1 MAPAFLVD
9 YTGHK
14 ELDKLTNRG
23 SGLMMGKSQ
32 RFSKGY
38 SSGFVSDYR
47 YSVENMAESEGFGSS
62 GRVEDDEMTD
72 SEDFGAPKRKCISL
86 NAESRDGFGIPLQV
100 HSLSQMSHSE
110 RKDLKV
116 RLKVDLDKVRVL
128 QKRLELHST
137 NAASLLDSHRAG
149 DRSKKPSTENFQ
161 RTSEFTAGV
170 GKKQVSSSRHGQH
183 SKRDHSGRFKS
194 KKHGA
199 AGPLEIH
206 TKVMK
211 QCEALLKRLMSH
223 QSAWIFNEPVDI
235 VKMNAPDYFTVIK
248 HPMDFLT
255 IKNKIASG
263 QYTSPL
269 GFLADVRLT
278 FSNAL
283 TYNPPENAVHDMA
296 LTMSKLFE
304 GRWKPIEKKLQE
316 SELIPA
322 HVDLDDPGE
331 VEPRKL
337 SPHSKKRRVASIDQD
352 IKTEPVK
359 KIMSNE
365 EKQNLNKDLVSLIA
379 ELPVHIIQFL
389 KDHSSTESQIGEDE
403 FEVDID
409 ILSDDTLFSLRKL
422 IDDYMREKN
431 ENHAKAARGQTEVL
445 DESGHSNS
453 PLQPRKGHNVVD
465 EDIDIGGNDPPASS
479 FPTVEI
485 VKDTAQRNSQSSAS
499 SSSNSDTSS
508 SSSDSDSGSSSSSDS
523 EEAKASTPANVP
535 KENKGSVADADL
547 QTDDRGR
554 GGNQSVSESDQVD
567 QNPQS
572 KPSLDEADNKQE
584 GESAL
589 PERQVSPEKLYRAA
603 LLRSRF
609 ADTILKAREKAITQG
624 EKVDPEKLRRER
636 EEHEKLQREDK
647 ARLQAEAKAAED
659 ARRLAE
665 AEAAAEAKKKLEL
678 EREAARKA
686 ILEMEKTVEID
697 ENPRF
702 LQDLEM
708 LQSGPPPQ
716 LPSVEELSADPSL
729 GGLNPFKLQ
738 GSNPLEQLGLYMK
751 MDEEEEE
758 GNLDIASEL
767 EPDIASKPQPDV
779 EEGEID

>member
-9 YTGHK
+9 YTGQK
-14 ELDKLTNRG
+14 ELDKLTNKG

-32 RFSKGY
+32 RFSKGH

-72 SEDFGAPKRKCISL
+72 SEDSGAPKRKCISL

-100 HSLSQMSHSE
+100 HSLSQMSHLE
-110 RKDLKV
+110 RKDLEG
-116 RLKVDLDKVRVL
+116 RLRADLDKVRVL

-137 NAASLLDSHRAG
+137 NAASSLDSHRAG
-149 DRSKKPSTENFQ
+149 DKLKKPSTEIFQ
-161 RTSEFTAGV
+161 RSSELTTGM

-183 SKRDHSGRFKS
+183 SKRDLSGRFKS
-194 KKHGA
+194 KKHVA
-199 AGPLEIH
+199 AGPLERH
-206 TKVMK
+206 AKLMK
-211 QCEALLKRLMSH
+211 QCEALLKRMMAQ

-269 GFLADVRLT
+269 EFLADVRLT

-296 LTMSKLFE
+296 LTMSKFFE
-304 GRWKPIEKKLQE
+304 GKWKPIEKKLKE

-331 VEPRKL
+331 VESRKL
-337 SPHSKKRRVASIDQD
+337 SSHSKKRRVASIDRD

-359 KIMSNE
+359 KMMTNE

-379 ELPVHIIQFL
+379 ELPAHIIEFL
-389 KDHSSTESQIGEDE
+389 KNHSSTSQVGEDE

-422 IDDYMREKN
+422 IDDFMREKN
-431 ENHAKAARGQTEVL
+431 ENLAKAARGQVEVFE
-445 DESGHSNS
+445 ESGHSNS

-485 VKDTAQRNSQSSAS
+485 VKDTAQRNSQSSS
-499 SSSNSDTSS
+499 SSSSSSDSSS

-523 EEAKASTPANVP
+523 DEAKASTPTNVH
-535 KENKGSVADADL
+535 KENKGSEADVDR
-547 QTDDRGR
+547 QTDNSGLL
-554 GGNQSVSESDQVD
+554 GGNQPVSESDQCD

-572 KPSLDEADNKQE
+572 KPSLDEADNQQE

-636 EEHEKLQREDK
+636 EEHEKLKREDK

-659 ARRLAE
+659 AQRLAE
-665 AEAAAEAKKKLEL
+665 AEAAAEAKKKREL
-678 EREAARKA
+678 EREAARQA
-686 ILEMEKTVEID
+686 LLEMEKTVEID
-697 ENPRF
+697 ECSRF
-702 LQDLEM
+702 LEDLEM
-708 LQSGPPPQ
+708 FNSAPPQ
-716 LPSVEELSADPSL
+716 ESPSAKEMSPGPSL

-751 MDEEEEE
+751 MDEEEE
-758 GNLDIASEL
+758 GNPDIVSEL
-767 EPDIASKPQPDV
+767 EPDIASKTEPDV